1 MSPAA
6 QADSLPSEPAGKPT
20 NTGVGSLSLL
30 QGIFHVNST
39 RARTLSPWHTRWA
52 LGPAA
57 DRGCRGHHSMPP
69 STNGLARTQQL
80 HLQGS
85 GGTCSTQASSS
96 LLSCTPSTS
105 HGPPDPEILAAGRS
119 TPAGGPRIS
128 HSTAGAALTSR
139 LLPSTRAI
147 NKSQSLPSSP
157 ARPPPGCGTLCV
169 ATIGTPQR
177 SGRAHV

>member
-1 MSPAA
+1 M
-6 QADSLPSEPAGKPT
+6 
-20 NTGVGSLSLL
+20 
-30 QGIFHVNST
+30 
-39 RARTLSPWHTRWA
+39 
-52 LGPAA
+52 GPAA

-119 TPAGGPRIS
+119 TPAGGPGIS
-128 HSTAGAALTSR
+128 HSTAGAALTSC
-139 LLPSTRAI
+139 LLPSTHAI
-147 NKSQSLPSSP
+147 NKSQLLPSSP
-157 ARPPPGCGTLCV
+157 GQAPPGCGTLCV
-169 ATIGTPQR
+169 ATIGTPQHWWLCLPQQHPGGDLPIPVNWAFGYM
-177 SGRAHV
+177 STAVSDQNLAY